1 MIFEDKKNLILVGR
15 IHKIYIYKKN
25 LINFLKKI
33 GGTSIPQSRSSALG
47 LVIGGSLFG
56 FQWQSQSMQLL
67 WLAVKNGISI
77 DC

>member
-15 IHKIYIYKKN
+15 IHKI
-25 LINFLKKI
+25 I